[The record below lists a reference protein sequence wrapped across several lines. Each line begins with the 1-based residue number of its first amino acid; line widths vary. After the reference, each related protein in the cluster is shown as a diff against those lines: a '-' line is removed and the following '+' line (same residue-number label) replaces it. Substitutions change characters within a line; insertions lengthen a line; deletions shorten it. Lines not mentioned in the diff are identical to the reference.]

1 MSILQYNGG
10 AVIAMAGKNCV
21 GICSDKR
28 LGMQAQTIA
37 MDFEKVFRVTDK
49 VYTGLT
55 GLASDVITLDQ
66 LLKFRTNLYKLRENR
81 EIKPEAFSA
90 LLSSMLYEKRFSPWF
105 CEPIVAGLKDD
116 NTPFLSGMDLIGA
129 PVFTDDFVV
138 AGTCTSNL
146 HGLCETLYRP
156 DMNADELFEVL
167 SQCLLSSLERDALS
181 GWGAVVH
188 IITPEGVHTRHL
200 KCRQD

>member
-10 AVIAMAGKNCV
+10 CVIAMAGKNCV

-28 LGMQAQTIA
+28 LGLQATTVA
-37 MDFEKVFRVTDK
+37 MDFEKVFQINDK
-49 VYTGLT
+49 VFAGLS
-55 GLASDVITLDQ
+55 GLASDVLSLRN

-81 EIKPEAFSA
+81 EIKPEQFSA
-90 LLSSMLYEKRFSPWF
+90 LFSTMLYEKRFGPWF
-105 CEPIVAGLKDD
+105 CEPVVAGLTED
-116 NTPFLSGMDLIGA
+116 NQPFLSGMDLIGA

-138 AGTCTSNL
+138 SGTCTANL
-146 HGLCETLYRP
+146 HGMCEAMYRK
-156 DMNADELFEVL
+156 DMDPDELFEVL
-167 SQCLLSSLERDALS
+167 SQCLLSAVERDALS

-188 IITPEGVHTRHL
+188 IVTPDGVYTRHL